1 MRQLWAP
8 WRLAYLANPRR
19 GGCFL
24 CRAARSKDRRRSW
37 VVHRGRHAMV
47 LLNLYPYSNG
57 HLLVA
62 PLKHVAAFGGLS
74 DAATLEML
82 RLVDGF
88 TERLRKRYRPDG
100 FNVGANLGRAAG
112 AGVPG
117 HLHLHIVPR
126 WIADTNFMPVL
137 GGTKVISEAL
147 ETTYRAL
154 T

>member
-24 CRAARSKDRRRSW
+24 FRAARSKDRRRSW

-82 RLVDGF
+82 LKPESQGG
-88 TERLRKRYRPDG
+88 EGLNEKW
-100 FNVGANLGRAAG
+100 AALARDLEG
-112 AGVPG
+112 PLQEPPYPVMSMRGV
-117 HLHLHIVPR
+117 
-126 WIADTNFMPVL
+126 
-137 GGTKVISEAL
+137 
-147 ETTYRAL
+147 
-154 T
+154 